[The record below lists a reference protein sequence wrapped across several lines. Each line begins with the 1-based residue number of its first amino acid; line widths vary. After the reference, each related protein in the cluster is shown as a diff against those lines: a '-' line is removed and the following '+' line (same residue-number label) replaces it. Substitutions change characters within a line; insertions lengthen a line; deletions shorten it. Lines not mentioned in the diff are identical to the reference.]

1 MKQGVIILALKKDAY
16 YCGAFNIALSIK
28 YYNPSIN
35 ITLLSDGGHTRT
47 FNAFNYGVFDNI
59 KEIDKEHTVDSK
71 GLFCPAKAKININKY
86 SPYDNTLYL
95 DADSLVLQ
103 DLQPLFDSLKVLG
116 GDFYSHYFATG
127 SKNDD
132 IEYNPW
138 AKNVDMWNF
147 FKLKEDA
154 KIHTINTSWIYF
166 TKKADKIFKKVN
178 ENYNKNFG
186 IENLKTRWGGTMPDE
201 LYFVGT
207 LAQMGINPDS
217 NIKAMFF
224 GNEVDSRSVSQIEQD
239 FYALTLFGGGVGRTT
254 VRDKYITFYDRLLHK
269 MCSKY
274 AEPHRYKAHLI
285 LTNKHVNK

>member
-1 MKQGVIILALKKDAY
+1 M
-16 YCGAFNIALSIK
+16 
-28 YYNPSIN
+28 
-35 ITLLSDGGHTRT
+35 
-47 FNAFNYGVFDNI
+47 
-59 KEIDKEHTVDSK
+59 
-71 GLFCPAKAKININKY
+71 
-86 SPYDNTLYL
+86 
-95 DADSLVLQ
+95 
-103 DLQPLFDSLKVLG
+103 
-116 GDFYSHYFATG
+116 
-127 SKNDD
+127 
-132 IEYNPW
+132 
-138 AKNVDMWNF
+138 
-147 FKLKEDA
+147 
-154 KIHTINTSWIYF
+154 
-166 TKKADKIFKKVN
+166 
-178 ENYNKNFG
+178 
-186 IENLKTRWGGTMPDE
+186 GGTMPDE